1 MILISIWSIR
11 SANSKNNW
19 AVDRPTGLTT
29 DGNSLKIA
37 VCIGE
42 LF

>member
-1 MILISIWSIR
+1 MVLL
-11 SANSKNNW
+11 KNDW
-19 AVDRPTGLTT
+19 AVDQPTGLTT

-42 LF
+42 L

>member
-1 MILISIWSIR
+1 MIRIE
-11 SANSKNNW
+11 NDW

-37 VCIGE
+37 VCIDE
-42 LF
+42 LS